1 MNTKRA
7 APIRMCVGCGVR
19 DIQSQLL
26 RFTLG
31 PEGGLVP
38 GRGKGRGGY
47 LHPRRGCVRA
57 FTASRSGFVRS
68 LRVMVSREVRERYA
82 TLLDHSTTRWS

>member
-1 MNTKRA
+1 MKRTT
-7 APIRMCVGCGVR
+7 PMRMCIGCGGR
-19 DIQSQLL
+19 DMQSQLV

-31 PEGGLVP
+31 PEGVLVP

-47 LHPRRGCVRA
+47 LHPRRRCVRA

-68 LRVMVSREVRERYA
+68 LRVVVSREMRERYA
-82 TLLDHSTTRWS
+82 TLLEHSITLWP

>member
-1 MNTKRA
+1 M
-7 APIRMCVGCGVR
+7 
-19 DIQSQLL
+19 QSQLV

-31 PEGGLVP
+31 PEGTLVS

-47 LHPRRGCVRA
+47 LHPQRRCVCA

-68 LRVMVSREVRERYA
+68 LRVVVPRETRERYA
-82 TLLDHSTTRWS
+82 TLLEHSMTLWS

>member
-1 MNTKRA
+1 MNAKQT

-31 PEGGLVP
+31 PEGGLVS

-57 FTASRSGFVRS
+57 FTASRSRFVRS
-68 LRVMVSREVRERYA
+68 LRVVVSREVRERYA
-82 TLLDHSTTRWS
+82 TLLEHSTTLWS